1 MIEAW
6 LNERGYYVKTPK
18 GESTFV
24 YDVPHD
30 IQHDASA
37 LYMFRWVVFNQA
49 LESLSECE
57 NPQGHE
63 LVLHLDSR
71 LVEEINGDIAP
82 DHPFAKSSLQ
92 YFLLVDSRKFKRV
105 DCRKCTSS
113 AINSRLRLNGQ
124 SLSTT
129 EGLG

>member
-24 YDVPHD
+24 FDVPFD

-37 LYMFRWVVFNQA
+37 LYTFRWVVFNQA
-49 LESLSECE
+49 IESLSECE
-57 NPQGHE
+57 DTKGQE

-71 LVEEINGDIAP
+71 LVEEINGAITP
-82 DHPFAKSSLQ
+82 DNHFAKSSLQ
-92 YFLLVDSRKFKRV
+92 YFLVVDAGKFRRV
-105 DCRKCTSS
+105 DCRKCT
-113 AINSRLRLNGQ
+113 AATINGRLQLNGQ
-124 SLSTT
+124 SLSTQ
-129 EGLG
+129 EGVG